1 MGRNDMKC
9 SLTTQEKLRDL
20 RAKLGYKLQ
29 QVEMESGI
37 SSSTISNYENDETKD
52 FQVGTLRTLA
62 NYYHVSL
69 GYLLGLTDN
78 LTENGTPIDEL
89 HLDDETIRILKS
101 GKLNNRLLCEMIKH
115 PDFPNLM
122 CDMEIYV
129 DNHAGTM
136 IHEVNRYVTGLRR
149 LIMEKA
155 EVSADDIYM
164 KTFEK
169 SVIDDDAYFGN
180 LLEGSIKNI
189 ARDIRE
195 DHKKDWDTGDEE
207 HITDKYL
214 DSIKELWTQV
224 NSSDNHTAN
233 NTDYFPHD
241 GGEDKLSQVDM
252 AQVITWGKKLDINFS
267 KLTPEETRELT
278 RLISKGSRNP
288 LIHQPSKGRGKKK

>member
-1 MGRNDMKC
+1 MKC
-9 SLTTQEKLRDL
+9 NLTTQEKLRDL

-29 QVEMESGI
+29 QVEMESGV

-52 FQVGTLRTLA
+52 FQVGTLKALA

-101 GKLNNRLLCEMIKH
+101 KKLNNRLLCEIIKH
-115 PDFPNLM
+115 PDFENLL

-129 DNHAGTM
+129 DNHAGAM
-136 IHEVNRYVTGLRR
+136 IHEVNRYVTGLRS
-149 LIMEKA
+149 LIMEKTN
-155 EVSADDIYM
+155 VPADDIYM

-169 SVIDDDAYFGN
+169 AVIDDSAYFGD
-180 LLEGSIKNI
+180 LMERSLKTI
-189 ARDIRE
+189 AKDIRE
-195 DHKKDWDTGDEE
+195 AHKNDWDTGDEKR
-207 HITDKYL
+207 ISDNYL
-214 DSIKELWTQV
+214 NSIKELWGQF
-224 NSSDNHTAN
+224 NSSSAPAQAEVTNAAN
-233 NTDYFPHD
+233 
-241 GGEDKLSQVDM
+241 GEEEDKLTQVDM
-252 AQVITWGKKLDINFS
+252 AQVVAWGKQLNINFT

-288 LIHQPSKGRGKKK
+288 LIKQPSKGRGKKR

>member
-1 MGRNDMKC
+1 MKC

-52 FQVGTLRTLA
+52 FQVGTLRALA

-89 HLDDETIRILKS
+89 HLDDETIRLLKS
-101 GKLNNRLLCEMIKH
+101 GKLNNRLLCEMINH
-115 PDFPNLM
+115 PDFKNLLS
-122 CDMEIYV
+122 DMEIYV
-129 DNHAGTM
+129 DNHAGAM
-136 IHEVNRYVTGLRR
+136 IHEVNRYVTGLRN

-155 EVSADDIYM
+155 DIPSDDIYM

-169 SVIDDDAYFGN
+169 SVIDDDAYFGD
-180 LLEGSIKNI
+180 LLEGSIKKI

-214 DSIKELWTQV
+214 ESVKELWSQIKDSDDSATSKTDS
-224 NSSDNHTAN
+224 SSDI
-233 NTDYFPHD
+233 DS
-241 GGEDKLSQVDM
+241 EDKLSQVDM
-252 AQVITWGKKLDINFS
+252 AQVVAWSKKLDINFS
-267 KLTPEETRELT
+267 KLNLEETRELT

-288 LIHQPSKGRGKKK
+288 LIKQPSKGRGKKK

>member
-1 MGRNDMKC
+1 MKC

-52 FQVGTLRTLA
+52 FQVGTLRALA

-89 HLDDETIRILKS
+89 HLDDETIGLLKS

-115 PDFPNLM
+115 PDFMNLM

-136 IHEVNRYVTGLRR
+136 IHEVNSYVSGIRK

-155 EVSADDIYM
+155 GVSADDFYM

-169 SVIDDDAYFGN
+169 AVIDDSAYFGD

-207 HITDKYL
+207 HISDKYIA
-214 DSIKELWTQV
+214 SIKELWEQV
-224 NSSDNHTAN
+224 NSSEKAALDNDTIVN
-233 NTDYFPHD
+233 DEDDDD
-241 GGEDKLSQVDM
+241 GLSIVDK
-252 AQVITWGKKLDINFS
+252 ATVIQWSKKFDLNFA
-267 KLTPEETRELT
+267 KLTPQETRS
-278 RLISKGSRNP
+278 LIQMITKASRNP
-288 LIHQPSKGRGKKK
+288 LMRQPSKGRGKKK

>member
-1 MGRNDMKC
+1 MKC

-136 IHEVNRYVTGLRR
+136 IHEVNNYVTGLRK
-149 LIMEKA
+149 LIMEKTG
-155 EVSADDIYM
+155 VSADDFYM

-169 SVIDDDAYFGN
+169 AVIDDSAYFGD
-180 LLEGSIKNI
+180 LLESSIKNI
-189 ARDIRE
+189 AKGIRE
-195 DHKKDWDTGDEE
+195 AHKEDWDTGDEE

-214 DSIKELWTQV
+214 DSIKELLSQV
-224 NSSDNHTAN
+224 NSSDNHSGDVSLN
-233 NTDYFPHD
+233 SDE
-241 GGEDKLSQVDM
+241 EDKLSQVDM
-252 AQVITWGKKLDINFS
+252 AQVVTWGKKLDINFS

-278 RLISKGSRNP
+278 RLISKGSRNH
-288 LIHQPSKGRGKKK
+288 LIRQPSKGRGKK

>member
-1 MGRNDMKC
+1 MKC

-52 FQVGTLRTLA
+52 FQVGTLRALA

-89 HLDDETIRILKS
+89 HLDDETIRLLKS

-115 PDFPNLM
+115 PKFINLLS
-122 CDMEIYV
+122 DMEIYV
-129 DNHAGTM
+129 DNHAGAM
-136 IHEVNRYVTGLRR
+136 IHEVNRYVTGLRS

-155 EVSADDIYM
+155 DVPADDIYM

-169 SVIDDDAYFGN
+169 AVIDDDAYFGD
-180 LLEGSIKNI
+180 LLEDSIKSI
-189 ARDIRE
+189 ARDIRD

-214 DSIKELWTQV
+214 ASVKELLDHA
-224 NSSDNHTAN
+224 NDNDIVPIN
-233 NTDYFPHD
+233 NTKAPTNTDED
-241 GGEDKLSQVDM
+241 DKLTQVDM
-252 AQVITWGKKLDINFS
+252 AQVVAWSKKLDINFS

-288 LIHQPSKGRGKKK
+288 LIRQPSKGRGKK

>member
-1 MGRNDMKC
+1 MGRDDMKC

-89 HLDDETIRILKS
+89 HLDDDTIRILKS
-101 GKLNNRLLCEMIKH
+101 GSLNNRLLCEMIKH

-136 IHEVNRYVTGLRR
+136 IHEVNNYVTGLRK

-155 EVSADDIYM
+155 GISADDFYM

-169 SVIDDDAYFGN
+169 AVIDDSAYFGD

-189 ARDIRE
+189 AKDIRE
-195 DHKKDWDTGDEE
+195 AHKEDWDTGDSES
-207 HITDKYL
+207 ISDKYIA
-214 DSIKELWTQV
+214 SMKELLDQAKKPDTSIV
-224 NSSDNHTAN
+224 NNEVPASEND
-233 NTDYFPHD
+233 DD
-241 GGEDKLSQVDM
+241 DKLVEVDKNAIM
-252 AQVITWGKKLDINFS
+252 FVGKRLDMNFT
-267 KLTPEETRELT
+267 KLTPEEMRTFLQ
-278 RLISKGSRNP
+278 LVSKASRNQ
-288 LIHQPSKGRGKKK
+288 LFKQPSKGRGKKK

>member
-1 MGRNDMKC
+1 MKC

-52 FQVGTLRTLA
+52 FQVGTLRALA

-89 HLDDETIRILKS
+89 HLDDETIRLLKS
-101 GKLNNRLLCEMIKH
+101 GKLNNRLLCEMINH
-115 PDFPNLM
+115 PDFKNLLS
-122 CDMEIYV
+122 DMEIYV
-129 DNHAGTM
+129 DNHAGAM
-136 IHEVNRYVTGLRR
+136 IHEVNRYVTGLRN

-155 EVSADDIYM
+155 DIPSDDIYM

-169 SVIDDDAYFGN
+169 SVIDDDAYFGD
-180 LLEGSIKNI
+180 LLEGSIKKI

-214 DSIKELWTQV
+214 ESIKELWSQIKDSDDNATSKTDS
-224 NSSDNHTAN
+224 SSDI
-233 NTDYFPHD
+233 DS
-241 GGEDKLSQVDM
+241 EDKLSQIDM
-252 AQVITWGKKLDINFS
+252 AQVVAWSKKLDINFS

-288 LIHQPSKGRGKKK
+288 LIRQPSKGRGRKK